1 MEAGSSKL
9 EAMAMAAAAAAA
21 ARVANCYD
29 LTVVRRSVRRPRN
42 RSTEDFLRRK
52 HRQRHAIHC

>member
-9 EAMAMAAAAAAA
+9 AAMAMAAAAAAV
-21 ARVANCYD
+21 RVANCYD

-42 RSTEDFLRRK
+42 RNTEDFLRRK